1 MVKSVRGFRRM
12 GIKKIKP
19 DAGIRHH
26 HGQKLFAYALPTALF
41 ADVEMT
47 NTSGARLL
55 AERIAIKAAH
65 AHQPAVKKR
74 PQQFFTRRVKAVFTP
89 LPVLFQPAQHI
100 EIQRDTLRLQGDI
113 PGFIGRDG
121 LN

>member
-26 HGQKLFAYALPTALF
+26 HGQKLFANALPTALF

-55 AERIAIKAAH
+55 AERIAVEAAH

-74 PQQFFTRRVKAVFTP
+74 PQQLFTRRVKAVFTP
-89 LPVLFQPAQHI
+89 LPVFSS
-100 EIQRDTLRLQGDI
+100 LRSILKFNAI
-113 PGFIGRDG
+113 LSAFRAI
-121 LN
+121 

>member
-1 MVKSVRGFRRM
+1 MANA
-12 GIKKIKP
+12 P
-19 DAGIRHH
+19 
-26 HGQKLFAYALPTALF
+26 
-41 ADVEMT
+41 
-47 NTSGARLL
+47 GARLL
-55 AERIAIKAAH
+55 AEGIAVETAYAY
-65 AHQPAVKKR
+65 QLAVKKR
-74 PQQFFTRRVKAVFTP
+74 PQQLFARRVKAVFTP